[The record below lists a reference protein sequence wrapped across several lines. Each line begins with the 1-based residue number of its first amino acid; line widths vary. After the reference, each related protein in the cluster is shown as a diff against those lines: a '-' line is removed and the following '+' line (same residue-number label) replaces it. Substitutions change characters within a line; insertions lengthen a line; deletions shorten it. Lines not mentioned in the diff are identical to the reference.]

1 MMVYD
6 GLVMVYDGLGANT
19 GFENYVCPQVFLNPK
34 SFFIPQTIFLFLYV
48 FPMHSIGLRREWV
61 GVYNSVWGLRFCCY
75 RFEPQIELYTPILF
89 RGTYIECIGNLFK
102 FIIIFG
108 V

>member
-6 GLVMVYDGLGANT
+6 GLVMVYDGLGENT

-48 FPMHSIGLRREWV
+48 FPMHSIGL
-61 GVYNSVWGLRFCCY
+61 
-75 RFEPQIELYTPILF
+75 
-89 RGTYIECIGNLFK
+89 
-102 FIIIFG
+102 
-108 V
+108 